1 MSSVI
6 VDAIDRMDG
15 VPVDSFN
22 GTADDVARQM
32 ADYGFSNYI
41 IDKVDDAISDL
52 WGELPRA
59 QTKHIKAGAYE
70 FTITKV

>member
-1 MSSVI
+1 MRVI
-6 VDAIDRMDG
+6 VDVTDRMDG

-22 GTADDVARQM
+22 GTPNDVCDAM
-32 ADYGFSNYI
+32 AAYGFSDHI

-52 WGELPRA
+52 YGELPRGPSKDITVA
-59 QTKHIKAGAYE
+59 AYE

>member
-1 MSSVI
+1 MRVI
-6 VDAIDRMDG
+6 VDVTDRMDG

-22 GTADDVARQM
+22 GTPDEVCDAM
-32 ADYGFSNYI
+32 ATYGFSNQI
-41 IDKVDDAISDL
+41 IDKVDDAITDL

-59 QTKHIKAGAYE
+59 QTKDIKVAAYE